1 MKFVVKVYTATDV
14 GRVREVNEDSFT
26 VIAPET
32 YVVADGMGG
41 HAAGEV
47 ASRILVDTAKE
58 LLDRPE
64 VFYSELVLKKAV
76 LRANDAIL
84 SQASEVPEYAGMGTT
99 ATLFHR
105 EGEQGIWAH
114 VGDSRIYLLRGQEL
128 CQITRDHSLV
138 EDLVENGSITRE
150 EARNHPRKNIL
161 TRAVGAE
168 ENLLVDTG
176 SLRLQNGDRL
186 LLCSDGLTNM
196 VTDAQIQEIL
206 QDGHPMDKAAVLV
219 QKALEAGGTDN
230 ITAIVVEYDAQ

>member
-1 MKFVVKVYTATDV
+1 M
-14 GRVREVNEDSFT
+14 
-26 VIAPET
+26 
-32 YVVADGMGG
+32 
-41 HAAGEV
+41 
-47 ASRILVDTAKE
+47 
-58 LLDRPE
+58 
-64 VFYSELVLKKAV
+64 
-76 LRANDAIL
+76 
-84 SQASEVPEYAGMGTT
+84 
-99 ATLFHR
+99 
-105 EGEQGIWAH
+105 
-114 VGDSRIYLLRGQEL
+114 
-128 CQITRDHSLV
+128 
-138 EDLVENGSITRE
+138 
-150 EARNHPRKNIL
+150 

>member
-1 MKFVVKVYTATDV
+1 MVKVYTATDV

-168 ENLLVDTG
+168 EKLLVDTG

>member
-1 MKFVVKVYTATDV
+1 MVKVYTATDV

-128 CQITRDHSLV
+128 CQITRYHSLV

>member
-1 MKFVVKVYTATDV
+1 MVKVYTATDV

-32 YVVADGMGG
+32 YVVSDGMGG

>member
-1 MKFVVKVYTATDV
+1 MVKVYTATDV

-219 QKALEAGGTDN
+219 QKALEAGGTYN

>member
-1 MKFVVKVYTATDV
+1 MVKVYTATDV

-41 HAAGEV
+41 HASGEV

>member
-1 MKFVVKVYTATDV
+1 
-14 GRVREVNEDSFT
+14 
-26 VIAPET
+26 
-32 YVVADGMGG
+32 
-41 HAAGEV
+41 
-47 ASRILVDTAKE
+47 
-58 LLDRPE
+58 
-64 VFYSELVLKKAV
+64 
-76 LRANDAIL
+76 
-84 SQASEVPEYAGMGTT
+84 MGTT

>member
-1 MKFVVKVYTATDV
+1 MVKVYTATDV

-26 VIAPET
+26 LIAPET

-186 LLCSDGLTNM
+186 LLCSDGLTT
-196 VTDAQIQEIL
+196 VLPDEEIQKL
-206 QDGHPMDKAAVLV
+206 LLDDTPGDKADRLV
-219 QKALEAGGTDN
+219 KQALAAESHDN
-230 ITAIVVEYDAQ
+230 ITAIVVIYDA

>member
-1 MKFVVKVYTATDV
+1 MVKVYTATDV

>member
-1 MKFVVKVYTATDV
+1 MVKVYTATDV
-14 GRVREVNEDSFT
+14 GRVREVNEDSFA

-47 ASRILVDTAKE
+47 ASRILIDTAKE
-58 LLDRPE
+58 ILDHPD

-84 SQASEVPEYAGMGTT
+84 ARASEVPGYAGMGTT

-105 EGEQGIWAH
+105 EGDHGLWAH
-114 VGDSRIYLLRGQEL
+114 VGDSRIYLLRGQDL

-176 SLRLQNGDRL
+176 RLSVQPGDCL

-196 VTDAQIQEIL
+196 VNDAQIQEIL
-206 QDGHPMDKAAVLV
+206 QDGHPMDKAAMLV